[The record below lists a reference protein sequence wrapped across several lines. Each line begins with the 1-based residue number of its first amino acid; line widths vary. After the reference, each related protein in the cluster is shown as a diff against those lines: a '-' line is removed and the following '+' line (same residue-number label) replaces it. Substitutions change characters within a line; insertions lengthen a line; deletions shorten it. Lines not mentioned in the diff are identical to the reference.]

1 MKSKPD
7 IENTAGGGCSSHDLL
22 AIMEDE
28 LANTIA
34 AYESLL
40 GQCRKLA
47 DSMGYYDDHVIA
59 KVMPKTSADRTNTGR
74 IAEWFEK
81 TKDDA
86 VAHMLKLEAERE
98 QDRER
103 ERLLASL
110 NLTPEQMA
118 LLGLANA

>member
-1 MKSKPD
+1 
-7 IENTAGGGCSSHDLL
+7 
-22 AIMEDE
+22 
-28 LANTIA
+28 
-34 AYESLL
+34 
-40 GQCRKLA
+40 
-47 DSMGYYDDHVIA
+47 MGYYDDRVIG
-59 KVMPKTSADRTNTGR
+59 KVMPETSADRTNTGR
-74 IAEWFEK
+74 IVEWFEN

-118 LLGLANA
+118 LLGLANDELRGGSGSGQPEKPKPESSNE